1 MPTQPTQQ
9 EEWDE
14 EKMSIIVPVY
24 IKNLKN
30 CGKLKCNE
38 LRYIIQ
44 KYENISKLKS
54 LWQKEAREEIQQ
66 DICSVYNMLNGET
79 ERKKIANFIKEY
91 LLNSLK

>member
-54 LWQKEAREEIQQ
+54 LWQKEAREEVINRFYEM
-66 DICSVYNMLNGET
+66 IPKEWLAKEEIIN
-79 ERKKIANFIKEY
+79 KI
-91 LLNSLK
+91 NSLKQ